1 LKPRS
6 IRYRK
11 DLTALGRETKMD
23 TFWFIA
29 FPYLALVLAIGV
41 GIYRYYTNRYSYSSL
56 SSQLLENRKL
66 FWGSVPWHYGITLIL
81 LAHLF
86 AGLFPSAAGWILGGR
101 IRLLVLEL
109 TGIALALFALFGLIV
124 LIIRRLP
131 MNSLARRVT
140 SYMDGI
146 LLGFFLIQVVTGL
159 GIAVF
164 ERWGSLWYLKT
175 AVPWFWSLV
184 KFHPE
189 MSTVATLPGFV
200 KVHFVIGFALILL
213 FPFTR
218 LVHLIMFP
226 IYYLWRPY
234 QVVIWNRR
242 RRPAAAQSMET
253 TK

>member
-1 LKPRS
+1 
-6 IRYRK
+6 
-11 DLTALGRETKMD
+11 MD
-23 TFWFIA
+23 AFWFIA
-29 FPYLALVLAIGV
+29 FPYLAVVLAIGV
-41 GIYRYYTNRYSYSSL
+41 GIYRYLASRYTYSSL

-86 AGLFPSAAGWILGGR
+86 AGLFPGAAAFILGGR

-109 TGIALALFALFGLIV
+109 TGMALALFALFGLIV

-131 MNSLARRVT
+131 MNSLVRRAT

-146 LLGFFLIQVVTGL
+146 VLGFLLVQVVTGVS
-159 GIAVF
+159 IAIF
-164 ERWGSLWYLKT
+164 ERWGSLWYLRT

-184 KFHPE
+184 KLHPD

-200 KVHFVIGFALILL
+200 KVHFVIGFGIILL

-218 LVHLIMFP
+218 LVHLVMFP
-226 IYYLWRPY
+226 IHYLWRPY
-234 QVVIWNRR
+234 QVVVWNHRR
-242 RRPAAAQSMET
+242 GRTRVASTET
-253 TK
+253 TR